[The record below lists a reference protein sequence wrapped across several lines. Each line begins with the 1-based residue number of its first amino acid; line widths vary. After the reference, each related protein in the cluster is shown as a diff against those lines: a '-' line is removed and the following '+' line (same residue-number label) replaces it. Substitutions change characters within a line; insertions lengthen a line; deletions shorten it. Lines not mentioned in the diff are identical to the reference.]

1 MSTPEQEHLRLATHC
16 SRMSDGEL
24 EKLAAFGFELS
35 EAARQALEAEIAH
48 RGINL
53 AIAPPHPES
62 TSTN

>member
-1 MSTPEQEHLRLATHC
+1 
-16 SRMSDGEL
+16 MSDGEL

-62 TSTN
+62 MSTN